1 MCVWSPLLWS
11 PCNRFSEGNNKKEEG
26 ENHVLYTLF
35 EMSGYYSIIDKSDFL
50 YISVATHSHT
60 DKSNYYI
67 SFCLYPT
74 LCFLP
79 LFVSF
84 FSLFLGFISN
94 NLMADECWMSTLLS
108 ERWKYKKTTNGW
120 TLYIDWLVNH
130 PEYTMG
136 STNLFHLF
144 GRPPIDK
151 PSASSS
157 L

>member
-1 MCVWSPLLWS
+1 MCVCGLPYCGLPAIDFLK
-11 PCNRFSEGNNKKEEG
+11 ETTKEEEG

-94 NLMADECWMSTLLS
+94 NLMADEC
-108 ERWKYKKTTNGW
+108 
-120 TLYIDWLVNH
+120 
-130 PEYTMG
+130 
-136 STNLFHLF
+136 
-144 GRPPIDK
+144 
-151 PSASSS
+151 
-157 L
+157 